1 MTRKSMGLASLLVV
15 ATLAAAAVFGGMAMP
30 DAIRL
35 PTHWGINGEPD
46 AFADKWTALLLP
58 VGLTAGVSLLFYFLP
73 SLEPRREGLARS
85 QGLYLWGWLAI
96 LMIGAVIQLALLS
109 TGLGWGIPVNQLIFG
124 AIGVML
130 VLIGNQLGKSR
141 SMYLVGIRT
150 PWTLASEEVWI
161 KTHRLGGKLMVAG
174 GAIMVAAALL
184 PLPSGVLATILIGVV
199 AVAAGVPILYSFLL
213 WRREKAAAQ
222 SSGYRSTIE

>member
-15 ATLAAAAVFGGMAMP
+15 ATLAAAAGFGGVAMP

-46 AFADKWTALLLP
+46 AFADKWTALLMP

-141 SMYLVGIRT
+141 SMYLIGIRT

-161 KTHRLGGKLMVAG
+161 KTHRLCGKLMVVG
-174 GAIMVAAALL
+174 GLAMVVAAML
-184 PLPSGVLATILIGVV
+184 PLPSGLLATVAIVV
-199 AVAAGVPILYSFLL
+199 IAVAAGVPILYSFIA
-213 WRREKAAAQ
+213 WRRERHADQA
-222 SSGYRSTIE
+222 SG

>member
-1 MTRKSMGLASLLVV
+1 MTRKSLGLASLLVV
-15 ATLAAAAVFGGMAMP
+15 ATLGAAAVIGGMAMP
-30 DAIRL
+30 DGIQL

-58 VGLTAGVSLLFYFLP
+58 VGLVAGVSLLFYFLP

-85 QGLYLWGWLAI
+85 QGLYLWGWIAL
-96 LMIGAVIQLALLS
+96 LMVGAVIQLALLS
-109 TGLGWGIPVNQLIFG
+109 TGLGWGIPVNHLIVG

-141 SMYLVGIRT
+141 SMYLIGIRT

-161 KTHRLGGKLMVAG
+161 KTHRLCGKLMVLG
-174 GAIMVAAALL
+174 GLAMVVAAML
-184 PLPSGVLATILIGVV
+184 PLPSGLLATVGIAVIV
-199 AVAAGVPILYSFLL
+199 VAAGVPILYSFIA
-213 WRREKAAAQ
+213 WRRERRADQAR
-222 SSGYRSTIE
+222 G